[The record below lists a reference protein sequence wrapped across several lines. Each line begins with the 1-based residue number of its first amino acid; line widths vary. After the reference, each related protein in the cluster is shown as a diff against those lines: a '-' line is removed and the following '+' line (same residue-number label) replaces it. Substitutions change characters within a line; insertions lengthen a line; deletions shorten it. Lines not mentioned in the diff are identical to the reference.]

1 MKGKGADMNI
11 LYTTEAVVEGGG
23 RAVYL
28 FRAGCHNL
36 RGDACSDARHHSTR

>member
-1 MKGKGADMNI
+1 MNI
-11 LYTTEAVVEGGG
+11 LYTTEAMVEGG

-36 RGDACSDARHHSTR
+36 RGDASSDACHHSTR